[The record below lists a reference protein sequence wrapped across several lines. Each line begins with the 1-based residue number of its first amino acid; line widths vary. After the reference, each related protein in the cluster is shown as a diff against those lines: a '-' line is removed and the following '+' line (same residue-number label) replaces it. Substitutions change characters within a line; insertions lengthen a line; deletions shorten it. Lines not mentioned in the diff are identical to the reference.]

1 MAIVA
6 YMVYCHDKSTVIRP
20 LHSHLLFWAL
30 LKENHTFYALG
41 ISDDIVLTN

>member
-20 LHSHLLFWAL
+20 LHSHWAL